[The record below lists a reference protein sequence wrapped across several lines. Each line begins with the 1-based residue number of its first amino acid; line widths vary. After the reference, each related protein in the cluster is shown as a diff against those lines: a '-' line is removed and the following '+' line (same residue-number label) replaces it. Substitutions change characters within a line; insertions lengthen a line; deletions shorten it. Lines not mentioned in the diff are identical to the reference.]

1 MNFFAKRILFLGAH
15 PDDIELGCG
24 AFLHHVLPHSE
35 VRCVTLSGNH
45 KNPELKNIV
54 QEHLTSL
61 SVLGVLR
68 EQIIIERFET
78 RKLPQQ
84 RQEVL
89 EYLFQQ
95 GLDFKPDM
103 VFVHTKSD
111 IHQDHNI
118 VTEEALRAYRGITVL
133 GFDVVR
139 SSYGFFPHFLVE
151 VSEDDV
157 QAKLEALA
165 SYKTYSDKYYFDP
178 DLLRATMIRHGALA
192 ERPYAEGF
200 DILRIVGKFQIN
212 G

>member
-24 AFLHHVLPHSE
+24 AFLHHILPHSE

-111 IHQDHNI
+111 IHQDHNV
-118 VTEEALRAYRGITVL
+118 VTEEALRAFRGTTIL
-133 GFDVVR
+133 GFDVIR
-139 SSYGFFPHFLVE
+139 SSYGFFP
-151 VSEDDV
+151 
-157 QAKLEALA
+157 
-165 SYKTYSDKYYFDP
+165 P
-178 DLLRATMIRHGALA
+178 LLG
-192 ERPYAEGF
+192 G
-200 DILRIVGKFQIN
+200 G